1 MDLEILFRH
10 NISFTEFGPGDP
22 FLKKFNLDGW
32 MGYQFLDIKKGD
44 VFLLFLGFIKI
55 NHGLVAGSRER
66 VGKDCMRIFQH
77 NVEILFVRGGR
88 KRSIPSRM
96 DAIYF
101 LCTQVGHDVI

>member
-1 MDLEILFRH
+1 M
-10 NISFTEFGPGDP
+10 GD
-22 FLKKFNLDGW
+22 
-32 MGYQFLDIKKGD
+32 QFLDIKKGD

-77 NVEILFVRGGR
+77 NVEILFGRGGR
-88 KRSIPSRM
+88 KRSIPSGM